1 MKKSLLFTVAVMLLL
16 GFSSCSD
23 KKTTQTLSFDEL
35 ADSLLDR
42 PNFEMDSQDSAEVFN
57 LVSQYLN
64 KLREG
69 KIDEAVGMLY
79 YLVNDSA
86 VVAMPAKAAEG
97 QKALLSRFQGI
108 NYDLESISYD
118 DETDNLA
125 RYTVTLFEKEPN
137 DPRPNTM
144 SFGLNPV
151 RREGKWFL
159 TLSNRDNKL
168 HQYRKNQQRSHT
180 ETEKTN

>member
-1 MKKSLLFTVAVMLLL
+1 MKKSLLFTIAVILLL
-16 GFSSCSD
+16 GFSSCGEQ
-23 KKTTQTLSFDEL
+23 KKTKTLTFDEL
-35 ADSLLDR
+35 ADSLIDR
-42 PNFEMDSQDSAEVFN
+42 PNFEMDAQDSAEVYS
-57 LVSQYLN
+57 LVTQYLD

-79 YLVNDSA
+79 FLVNDS
-86 VVAMPAKAAEG
+86 VTAMPAKAVQG
-97 QKALLSRFQGI
+97 QKALLERFKGVS
-108 NYDLESISYD
+108 YDLNLISYD

-125 RYTVTLFEKEPN
+125 TYTVTLFEKEAN

-159 TLSNRDNKL
+159 TLSNRDNNL
-168 HQYRKNQQRSHT
+168 HEYRKTQERSH
-180 ETEKTN
+180 

>member
-23 KKTTQTLSFDEL
+23 KKTAKTPTLKEL
-35 ADSLLDR
+35 ADSLIDR

-57 LVSQYLN
+57 LVTQYLN

-79 YLVNDSA
+79 YLVEDS
-86 VVAMPAKAAEG
+86 VIAMPAKAVEG
-97 QKALLSRFQGI
+97 QKALLGRFQGVS
-108 NYDLESISYD
+108 YDLESISYD

-159 TLSNRDNKL
+159 TLSNRDNRL
-168 HQYRKNQQRSHT
+168 HQYRKDQQRSHT
-180 ETEKTN
+180 ESEKTN